1 MTSGHAGGWE
11 RARFRMSSHAAE
23 QVAVDPSAPP
33 TLPTAAVAAPVRSPV
48 WRLGAGL
55 ADDTRAALSA
65 VDRLTADNKAAD
77 DAHRLNPDE
86 QRLRERF
93 EDALIG
99 ARTVTG
105 ELLGLVEQLEQYAL
119 SRRRWDLETRLQA
132 VAGARSVDAMALVR
146 ETGEPSQGQVEAAAR
161 VERALGALRPDAE
174 EIEHGFGDLRG
185 GLRRLQ
191 RAQRDVL
198 GHRVDR
204 PLSLRHLRL
213 LLDGSFRVLSTA
225 AVGLLGV
232 LALATRD
239 GAGQGD
245 AAVAAATAAAAPVEG
260 LVELVRRR
268 LHCQTSEQRLLAAH
282 DDLTYL
288 VGDFAHTAAHDADPA
303 RLEQLYAAALMESAH
318 AARWSQRVAWTAGH
332 DYAVTARQVPVA
344 LGAAMRAVRAADAAG
359 LAEAG
364 GAVREVYESLGRYRI
379 PGPPR

>member
-1 MTSGHAGGWE
+1 
-11 RARFRMSSHAAE
+11 MSSHATE

-33 TLPTAAVAAPVRSPV
+33 TPPVTAVAAPFRSPV

-55 ADDTRAALSA
+55 ADDARAMLAA
-65 VDRLTADNKAAD
+65 VDRLAAEVGSAD
-77 DAHRLNPDE
+77 DAHRGDPDDR
-86 QRLRERF
+86 RLRERL

-99 ARTVTG
+99 TRSVTG
-105 ELLGLVEQLEQYAL
+105 ELLSLVEQLEQYAL
-119 SRRRWDLETRLQA
+119 SHRGWNLETRLRA
-132 VAGARSVDAMALVR
+132 VTGARTVDAMALVR
-146 ETGEPSQGQVEAAAR
+146 VVGQPSQVQVEAAAR

-174 EIEHGFGDLRG
+174 EIEHGFEDLRG

-191 RAQRDVL
+191 RALRDVL
-198 GHRVDR
+198 GHRVDL

-232 LALATRD
+232 LTLATRD

-268 LHCQTSEQRLLAAH
+268 LRIQSPEQRLLATH

-288 VGDFAHTAAHDADPA
+288 VGDFAHTATHGADPT

-318 AARWSQRVAWTAGH
+318 AARWSQRVAWTAKH

-344 LGAAMRAVRAADAAG
+344 LGAAMHAVRTADAEG
-359 LAEAG
+359 LARAG
-364 GAVREVYESLGRYRI
+364 GAVREVHAALGLYRI
-379 PGPPR
+379 PDPPH

>member
-1 MTSGHAGGWE
+1 
-11 RARFRMSSHAAE
+11 MSSHAAE

-33 TLPTAAVAAPVRSPV
+33 TPPVTGVAAPVRSPV

-55 ADDTRAALSA
+55 ADDARAVLAEVDLLTDEVASA
-65 VDRLTADNKAAD
+65 EDT
-77 DAHRLNPDE
+77 HRRDPDE
-86 QRLRERF
+86 RWLRERL
-93 EDALIG
+93 EDALVG

-105 ELLGLVEQLEQYAL
+105 ELLALVEQLEQYAL
-119 SRRRWDLETRLQA
+119 SHRRWDLETRLRA
-132 VAGARSVDAMALVR
+132 VAGARGVDAMSLVR
-146 ETGEPSQGQVEAAAR
+146 VAGNPSQGQVEAAAR
-161 VERALGALRPDAE
+161 VERALGALPPDAD
-174 EIEHGFGDLRG
+174 EIEHGFEDLRG
-185 GLRRLQ
+185 ALRRLQ

-232 LALATRD
+232 LALATQD
-239 GAGQGD
+239 GVGNGD

-268 LHCQTSEQRLLAAH
+268 LSSQTPEQRLLAAH

-288 VGDFAHTAAHDADPA
+288 VGDFAHTAAHGADPA

-318 AARWSQRVAWTAGH
+318 AARWSQRVTWTAGH

-359 LAEAG
+359 LVEAG
-364 GAVREVYESLGRYRI
+364 GAVREVHASLGRYRI
-379 PGPPR
+379 PDPPR